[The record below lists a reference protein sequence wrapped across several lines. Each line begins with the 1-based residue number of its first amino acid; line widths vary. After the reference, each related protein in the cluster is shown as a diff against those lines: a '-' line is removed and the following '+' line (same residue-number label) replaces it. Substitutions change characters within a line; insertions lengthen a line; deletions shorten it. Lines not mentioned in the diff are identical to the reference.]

1 MSIPHQ
7 VGTWEVYVLRCQ
19 HEKYYVGSTQNY
31 ANRIKRHFEGS
42 GAQWT
47 RRYPPM
53 EVAYTKMCS
62 NPVSAREEED
72 MEVKRLMTI
81 HGIGNVRGGSYSQ
94 LILDHISVTALE
106 RELTHLQD
114 LCLHCGKA
122 GHYASECPALG
133 TAIEGSTE
141 EEDGDTEMHT
151 DSTEYMEEYDSDT
164 TESNNDDSLLYDY
177 FAELFD

>member
-1 MSIPHQ
+1 M
-7 VGTWEVYVLRCQ
+7 LRCQ
-19 HEKYYVGSTQNY
+19 QEKYYVGSTQNY
-31 ANRIKRHFEGS
+31 ESRIKRHFDGT

-62 NPVSAREEED
+62 NAVSARAEED
-72 MEVKRLMTI
+72 MEVKRLMTV
-81 HGIGNVRGGSYSQ
+81 HGIANVRGGSYCQ

-122 GHYASECPALG
+122 GHYASECPELG
-133 TAIEGSTE
+133 TANEGSTE
-141 EEDGDTEMHT
+141 GENENNEMQT
-151 DSTEYMEEYDSDT
+151 DSSGYTEECESDL
-164 TESNNDDSLLYDY
+164 TESDYDDSLLYDY
-177 FAELFD
+177 FAGLFD